1 MIVYEKPDTYRGTIE
16 IYPAYHDGHG
26 PLEKMFALPW
36 RLVIHDR
43 HGNIEHI
50 GAVY

>member
-1 MIVYEKPDTYRGTIE
+1 MIVYEKPAEYRGTIE
-16 IYPAYHDGHG
+16 VYQEGV
-26 PLEKMFALPW
+26 W